1 MDQTT
6 IKTEIQIQ
14 WPTIEEARRAWKL
27 HDENHYFVYDFEV
40 IHNVYTFV
48 NYYPEENRFVIY
60 YKGDKNL
67 VDVEKILEESQ
78 SLFEPIIPTRFK
90 GRIPIFVI
98 EEITAQN
105 FRAVFENPKSYAIGF
120 NSVSYDM
127 SIASFIIDYL
137 NKYNNILPSP
147 ELVRQVSDM
156 LIDVKKAFDVF
167 PQLNQIARS
176 LGIYPKA
183 TQRGLGLIEIDSI
196 ISNRKVSWND
206 STWHNIKQNWL
217 TSNLHIDILLLNPVK
232 SDESKTALVGL
243 KRVAAQ
249 YGLQVVE
256 PDLGID
262 LGDSLADI
270 TRVQLTDLLA
280 YNGSDSFVTYL
291 IFSDKLFQDQVMIRT
306 NLIRDYNHRFRNRV
320 NINSTNAQLVKFYV
334 APDHA
339 MSDAPTITTFFPVWD
354 DDHKPLI
361 EKIQAC
367 YVKGQTTYD
376 EMISLDEQW
385 TSYIQ
390 TLPEYA
396 PNVRTSPWDGSTQTY
411 PKFRVRY
418 GELQQDLLEY
428 MKDTHPTFP
437 EEAYHYYGL
446 FRYAD
451 DRKMMVNEFKEH
463 FPEPPMGFTYKSKKN
478 KWTGEEQWGVYYEY
492 IVPGSN
498 MRITC
503 SIGGVHG
510 DVMLADQYNQI
521 KEYIELRNSISDYL
535 KETFDTGTA
544 VLNWIKENG
553 DEMTVEGL
561 GTFKPIEFITKSGK
575 ERNFIKQVGV
585 PERKEFV
592 TLVDLKNI
600 IHADVASLYPSIIII
615 LRFFSE
621 WNHET
626 NEWEDA
632 YEEQR
637 AIRLKAKHIANS
649 VPKDQWT
656 DVQRDADSKQSSA
669 KLFLNNASGEM
680 DSGYNSPIRMNRNAA
695 TMRIV
700 GQLILLD
707 IVHTVAELGGESVS
721 TNTDGVYLTG
731 ISMDDTKKIVHNWEA
746 KYALEAEPE
755 EVDRFVSKD
764 ANNRY
769 EVLDNGGTRNASGG
783 MLSNFSSMNFTKKWT
798 QPPIVD
804 EALIYYFDTHEDVP
818 NTPAEELD
826 LDSLREFFKQRVASI
841 TDPTVPEET
850 RLDTITR
857 MCLPIQLKATNVA
870 FKLLGYKSDGTPI
883 LETIDKISR
892 HVFTKSGYTLL
903 NSSVAKVK
911 PVKPDAKT
919 KPKIPTLLE
928 TTMLSVA
935 LAEGKVPEVPMH
947 KLTKAKI
954 PGYDDYKCT
963 MLNQDLSTTL
973 THGVWDDIDIEAY
986 VEFTRKRLLVWN
998 NFSEDKLKS
1007 RKFHILQASR
1017 KTEISN

>member
-1 MDQTT
+1 MLTT
-6 IKTEIQIQ
+6 TKTHIKIQ

-40 IHNVYTFV
+40 IHNVYTLV

-60 YKGDKNL
+60 YKGDRTL
-67 VDVEKILEESQ
+67 VDVEKIIAESQ
-78 SLFEPIIPTRFK
+78 MLFEPIVQTRFK
-90 GRIPIFVI
+90 GQIPLFVV
-98 EEITAQN
+98 EEFTTEN
-105 FRAVFENPKSYAIGF
+105 FRAIFETPKAYAIGF
-120 NSVSYDM
+120 NSVSYDT
-127 SIASFIIDYL
+127 SIASFILDWINRYHVMPD
-137 NKYNNILPSP
+137 PVV
-147 ELVRQVSDM
+147 VREVSDM
-156 LIDVKKAFDVF
+156 LIDVHKAFEVF
-167 PQLNQIARS
+167 PDLNRTAQN
-176 LGIYPKA
+176 LGIYPKGGR
-183 TQRGLGLIEIDSI
+183 RGLGIMEIDSI
-196 ISNRKVSWND
+196 LSNRKMGWGE
-206 STWHNIKQNWL
+206 STWLDLKNKWL
-217 TSNLHIDILLLNPVK
+217 VSNFHIDILLLNPVK
-232 SDESKTALVGL
+232 SDEDKTAYVGL

-270 TRVQLTDLLA
+270 NRMQLTDLLA
-280 YNGSDSFVTYL
+280 YNGSDSFVTFL
-291 IFSDKLFQDQVMIRT
+291 IYSDRLFQDQVMIRT
-306 NLIRDYNHRFRNRV
+306 NLINDYNHRFRNRV

-354 DDHKPLI
+354 DVHQPLI
-361 EKIQAC
+361 KQIQSC

-376 EMISLDEQW
+376 QMMSLDEQW
-385 TSYIQ
+385 TAYIQ

-396 PNVRTSPWDGSTQTY
+396 PNSRISPWDGSMQSY
-411 PKFRVRY
+411 PRFRVKY

-428 MKDTHPTFP
+428 MRDTHPTFP
-437 EEAYHYYGL
+437 EEAYHYYSL

-451 DRKMMVNEFKEH
+451 DRKIMVNEFKEQ

-510 DVMLADQYNQI
+510 DVMMADQYNQI
-521 KEYIELRNSISDYL
+521 KAYIDNRNAISNYL
-535 KETFDTGTA
+535 ESTFGTGTA
-544 VLNWIKENG
+544 VLEWTKENG
-553 DEMTVEGL
+553 NEMTVEEF
-561 GTFKPIEFITKSGK
+561 GTFNPLDFITKSGK
-575 ERNFIKQVGV
+575 ERKFIKPVGV
-585 PERKEFV
+585 PARKDFV

-637 AIRLKAKHIANS
+637 AIRLKAKHVAGA

-656 DVQRDADSKQSSA
+656 DVERDANSKQLSA

-680 DSGYNSPIRMNRNAA
+680 DSNYNSPIRMNRNAA

-707 IVHTVAELGGESVS
+707 IVHTAAEMGGESVS

-731 ISMDDTKKIVHNWEA
+731 ISMEETKNIVHNWEA

-755 EVDRFVSKD
+755 EVERFVSKD

-769 EVLDNGGTRNASGG
+769 EVMDGGGTRNASGG
-783 MLSNFSSMNFTKKWT
+783 MLSNFSHMNFTKKWT

-804 EALIYYFDTHEDVP
+804 EALIHYFDTHDDVP
-818 NTPAEELD
+818 NTPIDEID
-826 LDSLREFFKQRVASI
+826 LDSLREFFKERVASI
-841 TDPTVPEET
+841 KDESLSEEK

-857 MCLPIQLKATNVA
+857 MCLPIQLKATHVA
-870 FKLLGYKSDGTPI
+870 FKLLGYQPDGTPI

-892 HVFTKSGYTLL
+892 HVFTKSGYTLV
-903 NSSVAKVK
+903 NSNATKVK
-911 PVKPDAKT
+911 AVKPDAKT
-919 KPKIPTLLE
+919 KPKLPTVME
-928 TTMLSVA
+928 STMLRVA
-935 LAEGKVPEVPMH
+935 IAEGKVPSAPLY

-954 PGYDDYKCT
+954 AGYDDYKCT

-998 NFSEDKLKS
+998 NFSDDKLKS
-1007 RKFHILQASR
+1007 RKWHFLQMS
-1017 KTEISN
+1017 KTAA

>member
-1 MDQTT
+1 MTVLT
-6 IKTEIQIQ
+6 ETKPEIKIM
-14 WPTIEEARRAWKL
+14 WPTIDEMRRAWKL

-40 IHNVYTFV
+40 IRNVYTFV
-48 NYYPEENRFVIY
+48 NYYPQENRFVIY
-60 YKGDKNL
+60 YKGESNL
-67 VDVEKILEESQ
+67 IDFEETFEKAKE
-78 SLFEPIIPTRFK
+78 LFEPIIPYRFK
-90 GRIPIFVI
+90 NKIPYFDIV
-98 EEITAQN
+98 EITPQN
-105 FRAVFENPKSYAIGF
+105 FRDVFETPKAYAVGF

-137 NKYNNILPSP
+137 NKYGNVLPSP
-147 ELVRQVSDM
+147 ELVRDVSDM
-156 LIDVKKAFDVF
+156 LIDVHKAFANN
-167 PQLNQIARS
+167 PQLNSVAQN
-176 LGIYPKA
+176 LHIYPKA
-183 TQRGLGLIEIDSI
+183 GKRGLGLLEIDSI

-206 STWHNIKQNWL
+206 STWHLLKQAWL
-217 TSNLHIDILLLNPVK
+217 TSNLHIDIMLLNPVK
-232 SDESKTALVGL
+232 TDEAKTNQVGL

-249 YGLQVVE
+249 YGVQVVE
-256 PDLGID
+256 PNLGID
-262 LGDSLADI
+262 LSDSQARI
-270 TRVQLTDLLA
+270 TKPQLTNLLA
-280 YNGSDSFVTYL
+280 YNSSDSFVTFL
-291 IFSDKLFQDQVMIRT
+291 IFDDKLFQDQVMIRS

-339 MSDAPTITTFFPVWD
+339 MSDAPQITTFFPVWD
-354 DDHKPLI
+354 DIHKPLI
-361 EKIQAC
+361 DQIQAC
-367 YVKGQTTYD
+367 YVEGQTTYD
-376 EMISLDEQW
+376 QMLQLDKEW
-385 TSYIQ
+385 TDYIQ

-396 PNVRTSPWDGSTQTY
+396 PNQRISPWDNSVQYY
-411 PKFRVRY
+411 PKFRVQY

-428 MKDTHPTFP
+428 MKDSHSTFP
-437 EEAYHYYGL
+437 EEAYQYYSL
-446 FRYAD
+446 FRYSD
-451 DRKMMVNEFKEH
+451 DRKQMVNDFKEH

-521 KEYIELRNSISDYL
+521 RTYIETRNNISQYL
-535 KETFDTGTA
+535 QATFNTGTD
-544 VLNWIKENG
+544 VLNWTKING
-553 DEMTVEGL
+553 NEMTHETL
-561 GTFKPIEFITKSGK
+561 GTFKPLDFITKSGK
-575 ERNFIKQVGV
+575 VRNFIKTVGI
-585 PERKEFV
+585 PDRKEFV

-626 NEWEDA
+626 NRWEDA

-637 AIRLKAKHIANS
+637 AIRLEAKHVAGS

-656 DVQRDADSKQSSA
+656 DVEINANSKQLSA

-680 DSGYNSPIRMNRNAA
+680 DSSYNSPIRMNRNAA

-731 ISMDDTKKIVHNWEA
+731 ISMEETKEIVHNWEA

-769 EVLDNGGTRNASGG
+769 EVLDGGGSPNASGA
-783 MLSNFSSMNFTKKWT
+783 MLSNFEKMNFTKKWT

-804 EALIYYFDTHEDVP
+804 EALIHYFNTHEDVP
-818 NTPAEELD
+818 NTPIDELD
-826 LDSLREFFKQRVASI
+826 LDSLREFFQMRVDSLK
-841 TDPTVPEET
+841 DPNVDFSKK
-850 RLDTITR
+850 LDTITR
-857 MCLPIQLKATNVA
+857 LCLPIQLKATDAA
-870 FKLLGYKSDGTPI
+870 FKLIGYQSDGTPL
-883 LETIDKISR
+883 LESIDKISR
-892 HVFTKSGYTLL
+892 HVFTKSGYVLV
-903 NSSVAKVK
+903 SGSVSKVK
-911 PVKPDAKT
+911 PTKPNAKT

-928 TTMLSVA
+928 DTMLRVGIT
-935 LAEGKVPEVPMH
+935 EGKIPELPLH
-947 KLTKAKI
+947 TIKSNKI
-954 PGYDDYKCT
+954 TGYDNYRCT
-963 MLNQDLSTTL
+963 MLNQDLATTI
-973 THGVWDDIDIEAY
+973 THGVWDDIDIESY
-986 VEFTRKRLLVWN
+986 VDFTVKRLLVWN
-998 NFSEDKLKS
+998 NYSEDKLKK
-1007 RKFHILQASR
+1007 RKFHILQAS
-1017 KTEISN
+1017 N